1 MKWLTAALIGC
12 FCSVA
17 LAAAASAADDNMIGL
32 STPNGK
38 LVYDFVNL
46 WFNEHKTDEAFD
58 KYVSKDHYMNH
69 AVYDASVN
77 KHPSFEEEKIAEA
90 RAVPPGSRFEF
101 KQLIAQGSLVIA
113 HIHAF
118 QDGSKKDDPGDE
130 MVMILRVRNGKI
142 VDHWDLH
149 VPLKPDSAVFAGLDR

>member
-1 MKWLTAALIGC
+1 MAACVCG
-12 FCSVA
+12 SA
-17 LAAAASAADDNMIGL
+17 SGGAAPATDDNMIGL
-32 STPNGK
+32 TTPNGK

-46 WFNEHKTDEAFD
+46 WFNEHKTNEAFD
-58 KYVSKDHYMNH
+58 RYVSKEHYMNH

-90 RAVPPGSRFEF
+90 RAVPPGAHFEF

-118 QDGSKKDDPGDE
+118 QDYSQKNDPGDE
-130 MVMILRVRNGKI
+130 MVMILRVRDGKI

-149 VPLKPDSAVFAGLDR
+149 TQLKADSAVFAGLDR